1 MDKTYDI
8 IIIGAGASG
17 IFAATQIDKSKSIL
31 VIDANEKKLRKLLVS
46 GGGRCNFTNINA
58 SKDYYQSQNPKFC
71 ISALKK
77 FTPKEQSGMRA
88 TEQEKVSKQD
98 KRISQNL

>member
-17 IFAATQIDKSKSIL
+17 IFAATQIDKNKSIL
-31 VIDANEKKLRKLLVS
+31 IIDANEKKLRKLLIS

-58 SKDYYQSQNPKFC
+58 SASYYASSNPKFC
-71 ISALKK
+71 ISALKQ
-77 FTPKEQSGMRA
+77 FTPYDFNSSSA
-88 TEQEKVSKQD
+88 T
-98 KRISQNL
+98 N